1 MAVSRRTEVLR
12 TTSAVW
18 LGYASVLADGNL
30 INEISIETMNAPS
43 AKVID
48 AADTVDARAAD
59 SAGHVVTAPDW
70 LAMNLDDDVAI
81 LESRISR
88 KRSFAPPPHEREI
101 SRIEQCGEQGSQKVE
116 LVPDGAFWIGPVIYR
131 VRDRTVEQ
139 DRHAQTKT
147 EHLNG

>member
-18 LGYASVLADGNL
+18 LGYASVLVDGNL

-70 LAMNLDDDVAI
+70 LATNLDDDVAI

-116 LVPDGAFWIGPVIYR
+116 LVPDGAFWIGPFVYR
-131 VRDRTVEQ
+131 AGDRTVE
-139 DRHAQTKT
+139 
-147 EHLNG
+147 

>member
-18 LGYASVLADGNL
+18 LGYASVLVDGNL